1 MLLLK
6 CLLLKSS
13 WVRRKMKEEG
23 AFPEPWLPRIP
34 HLPRNV
40 ILKWK
45 CLSILNRE
53 TLIRELKRERRN
65 PDRSSPS
72 KGKQHPCWVRRK
84 TLFIRNK
91 GKPEVA
97 APGEK
102 TG

>member
-23 AFPEPWLPRIP
+23 AFPKPWLPRIP

-45 CLSILNRE
+45 CLSILN
-53 TLIRELKRERRN
+53 
-65 PDRSSPS
+65 
-72 KGKQHPCWVRRK
+72 
-84 TLFIRNK
+84 
-91 GKPEVA
+91 
-97 APGEK
+97 
-102 TG
+102 

>member
-34 HLPRNV
+34 HLPHNV

-45 CLSILNRE
+45 CLSILN
-53 TLIRELKRERRN
+53 
-65 PDRSSPS
+65 
-72 KGKQHPCWVRRK
+72 
-84 TLFIRNK
+84 
-91 GKPEVA
+91 
-97 APGEK
+97 
-102 TG
+102 